1 MMKTLKRYFLKTYKN
16 IFNTMKAINEYVSND
31 TISSI
36 DEYLLS
42 KSNPKTSNNVS
53 GMIDKGIDHD
63 ECYNMT
69 SFWNGCLKSTR
80 SDLEK
85 MLWKASRGY
94 DKVQWIWFC
103 RIDNI
108 PFTIYDYREPKYNK
122 DTEIEYHIGT
132 AVKED
137 TLEIVDKLKALGFNA
152 YMS

>member
-1 MMKTLKRYFLKTYKN
+1 MRN
-16 IFNTMKAINEYVSND
+16 INEYVLQSKKPSSIDEYVSND

-53 GMIDKGIDHD
+53 GMIDKGIDYD
-63 ECYNMT
+63 KCYNGT
-69 SFWNGCLKSTR
+69 SFWYGCLNSTR

-132 AVKED
+132 ADKGD
-137 TLEIVDKLKALGFNA
+137 TIEIVDKLKALGFDA
-152 YMS
+152 YRL